1 MRTKSSLYTINA
13 QLCYNITQNKRNM
26 SMNQRTIS
34 QAVEVVGIGL
44 HKGEPIKLRLEPLG
58 VDAGIVFYREDLALS
73 IPLTPSAV
81 VDTQMATVI
90 GSEKGTISTIEHFLS
105 AVYAYGI
112 DNMRVVVNGNEMPIM
127 DGSAASFCLL
137 LDEAGVEE
145 QDAAKQIIRVK
156 KAVEVRDGD
165 KFVRV
170 EPSDKVTFD
179 FEIDFAHPVIGQQSQ
194 SYSFGTKPFIEE
206 IARARTFGF
215 ARDIQYLQSI
225 NLALGA
231 SLNNA
236 IGLDDEKVLNPEG
249 LRFDNE
255 FARHKILDAMGDMM
269 VTGHNLLGA
278 YSSFAGSH
286 KLNHELTVALL
297 ADPANYEM
305 VSLNRV
311 QSREFAKSFA

>member
-1 MRTKSSLYTINA
+1 
-13 QLCYNITQNKRNM
+13 
-26 SMNQRTIS
+26 MNQRTIG

-58 VDAGIVFYREDLALS
+58 TNAGIVFYREDLALS
-73 IPLTPSAV
+73 IPLSPSAV

-90 GSEKGTISTIEHFLS
+90 GGAKGTISTIEHFLS

-112 DNMRVVVNGNEMPIM
+112 DNMRVVVDGNEMPIM

-137 LDEAGVEE
+137 LDEAGITE
-145 QDAAKQIIRVK
+145 QDVPKQIIRIK
-156 KAVEVRDGD
+156 KTVEVRDGN
-165 KFVRV
+165 KFVKI

-179 FEIDFAHPVIGQQSQ
+179 FEIDFEHPVIGRQSQ
-194 SYSFGTKPFIEE
+194 AYSFGTKPFLEE

-236 IGLDDEKVLNPEG
+236 IGLDEDKVLNPEG
-249 LRFDNE
+249 LRFENE

-269 VTGHNLLGA
+269 VTGHNILGA

-297 ADPANYEM
+297 ADTANYEM
-305 VSLNRV
+305 VSLSRV

>member
-1 MRTKSSLYTINA
+1 
-13 QLCYNITQNKRNM
+13 
-26 SMNQRTIS
+26 MNQRTIS
-34 QAVEVVGIGL
+34 KPVEVVGIGL

-58 VDAGIVFYREDLALS
+58 TNAGIIFYREDLALT
-73 IPLTPSAV
+73 IPLSPSAV

-90 GSEKGTISTIEHFLS
+90 GGAKGTISTIEHFLS

-112 DNMRVVVNGNEMPIM
+112 DNMRVVVDGNEMPIM

-137 LDEAGVEE
+137 LDEAGIEE
-145 QDAAKQIIRVK
+145 QNEPKQIIRIK
-156 KAVEVRDGD
+156 KTVEVRDGD
-165 KFVRV
+165 KFVKV
-170 EPSDKVTFD
+170 VPSDKVTFD
-179 FEIDFAHPVIGQQSQ
+179 FEIDFEHPVIGRQSEA
-194 SYSFGTKPFIEE
+194 YSFGTKPFIEE

-269 VTGHNLLGA
+269 VTGHNILGA

-305 VSLNRV
+305 VSLSRV
-311 QSREFAKSFA
+311 QSREFEKSFA

>member
-1 MRTKSSLYTINA
+1 
-13 QLCYNITQNKRNM
+13 
-26 SMNQRTIS
+26 MNQRTIK

-58 VDAGIVFYREDLALS
+58 TDAGIVFYREDLALT
-73 IPLTPSAV
+73 IPLSPSAV

-90 GSEKGTISTIEHFLS
+90 GNEKGTISTIEHFLS

-112 DNMRVVVNGNEMPIM
+112 DNMRVVVDGNEMPIM

-137 LDEAGVEE
+137 LDEAGIQE
-145 QDAAKQIIRVK
+145 QDVPKQIIRIK
-156 KAVEVRDGD
+156 KTVEVRDGD
-165 KFVRV
+165 KFVRL

-179 FEIDFAHPVIGQQSQ
+179 FEIDFEHPVIGRQSQ
-194 SYSFGTKPFIEE
+194 SYSFGTKPFLEE

-249 LRFDNE
+249 LRFENE
-255 FARHKILDAMGDMM
+255 FARHKVLDAMGDMM

-305 VSLNRV
+305 VSLTKAK
-311 QSREFAKSFA
+311 SREFAKSFA

>member
-1 MRTKSSLYTINA
+1 
-13 QLCYNITQNKRNM
+13 
-26 SMNQRTIS
+26 MNQRTIS
-34 QAVEVVGIGL
+34 KPVEVVGIGL

-58 VDAGIVFYREDLALS
+58 VDAGIIFYREDLALT
-73 IPLTPSAV
+73 IPLSPSSV
-81 VDTQMATVI
+81 IDTKMATVI
-90 GSEKGTISTIEHFLS
+90 GSHKGYISTIEHFLS

-127 DGSAASFCLL
+127 DGSASSFCLL
-137 LDEAGVEE
+137 LDEAGIEE
-145 QDAAKQIIRVK
+145 QNLPKQIIRVK
-156 KAVEVRDGD
+156 KSVEVCDGD
-165 KFVRV
+165 KFVRLD
-170 EPSDKVTFD
+170 PSDEVSFD
-179 FEIDFAHPVIGQQSQ
+179 FEIDFEHPVIGRQSQ
-194 SYSFGTKPFIEE
+194 FYSFGTKPFIEE

-255 FARHKILDAMGDMM
+255 FARHKILDAMGDLM
-269 VTGHNLLGA
+269 VTGHNILGA

-286 KLNHELTVALL
+286 KLNHELTLALL
-297 ADPANYEM
+297 ADSGNYEI
-305 VSLNRV
+305 VTLNKI
-311 QSREFAKSFA
+311 QSRKFAKSFA

>member
-1 MRTKSSLYTINA
+1 
-13 QLCYNITQNKRNM
+13 
-26 SMNQRTIS
+26 MNQRTIRKP
-34 QAVEVVGIGL
+34 VEVVGIGL

-58 VDAGIVFYREDLALS
+58 EDAGIVFYREDLALT
-73 IPLTPSAV
+73 IPLSPSSV
-81 VDTQMATVI
+81 IDTQMATVI
-90 GSEKGTISTIEHFLS
+90 GTSKGSISTIEHFLS

-112 DNMRVVVNGNEMPIM
+112 DNLRVVVNGNEMPIM
-127 DGSAASFCLL
+127 DGSASSFCLL
-137 LDEAGVEE
+137 LDEAGVKE
-145 QDAAKQIIRVK
+145 QNASKKIIRIK
-156 KAVEVRDGD
+156 KSVEVRDGN
-165 KFVRV
+165 KFVRL
-170 EPSDKVTFD
+170 EPSNRASFNFT
-179 FEIDFAHPVIGQQSQ
+179 IDFNHPVIGKQSE

-249 LRFDNE
+249 LRFTNE

-269 VTGHNLLGA
+269 VTGHNILGS

-286 KLNHELTVALL
+286 KLNHELTVKLL
-297 ADPANYEM
+297 ADASNYEI
-305 VSLNRV
+305 VAIEK
-311 QSREFAKSFA
+311 SRSRAFEKSFA

>member
-1 MRTKSSLYTINA
+1 
-13 QLCYNITQNKRNM
+13 
-26 SMNQRTIS
+26 MNQRTIS

-73 IPLTPSAV
+73 IPLTPSSV

-137 LDEAGVEE
+137 LDEAGIEE

-156 KAVEVRDGD
+156 KIVEVRDGD